1 MIELPSG
8 TRHAHVKDQSQ
19 SSQSSNPPVD
29 KSVLI
34 DEGTFF
40 VSVLGRRNRSCPV
53 PSSRAPSEAAGN
65 LFLPSENGFPSPAG
79 ILFSFPP
86 GICSPAR
93 FDSRPDFG
101 LWTSDLGLS
110 SCPVPICPVP
120 TPDRGL
126 GHEFR
131 GSPSYQKFVTRPN
144 PWYFPLATSDTTRLP
159 EILFSLVKKDPHHR
173 RERIFVPGGNA
184 IPGKGQQAN
193 LHRWARTNARQK
205 KVPISIQP
213 ENSNSDKISFL
224 RAEHFLGSPA
234 RGGTP
239 IATRR
244 QPVERNVHEIES
256 PNGATED
263 SPSPPIPLPQGAR
276 GEGVS
281 TTIRR
286 VERTLGSR
294 GSSPFDRIPSPL
306 SPRGRGRG

>member
-1 MIELPSG
+1 MGEG
-8 TRHAHVKDQSQ
+8 RG
-19 SSQSSNPPVD
+19 
-29 KSVLI
+29 
-34 DEGTFF
+34 EGTFF
-40 VSVLGRRNRSCPV
+40 VSVLGRRNRSCPI

-65 LFLPSENGFPSPAG
+65 LFLPSEKGFPSPAG

-110 SCPVPICPVP
+110 RVPSQSVP
-120 TPDRGL
+120 SRPLIGGWVTNFA
-126 GHEFR
+126 GHL
-131 GSPSYQKFVTRPN
+131 PIKKFVTRPN
-144 PWYFPLATSDTTRLP
+144 PWYFPLATSDRTRP
-159 EILFSLVKKDPHHR
+159 PGILFSLVKKDPHHR
-173 RERIFVPGGNA
+173 RERNFRSRRERYPRQGAVGEPSSLGAHQRTSEEN
-184 IPGKGQQAN
+184 PY
-193 LHRWARTNARQK
+193 LHSATK
-205 KVPISIQP
+205 L
-213 ENSNSDKISFL
+213 NSFKISFL
-224 RAEHFLGSPA
+224 RAEHFLRSPA

-256 PNGATED
+256 PSGATED
-263 SPSPPIPLPQGAR
+263 SPSPPTPLPQGAR
-276 GEGVS
+276 GEEVS